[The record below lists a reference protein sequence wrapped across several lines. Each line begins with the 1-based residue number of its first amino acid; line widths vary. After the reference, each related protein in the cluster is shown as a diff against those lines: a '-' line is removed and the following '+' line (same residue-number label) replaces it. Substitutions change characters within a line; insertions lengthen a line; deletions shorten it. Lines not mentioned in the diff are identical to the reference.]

1 MNKYVYQIEDKKGNR
16 KVNYSTGTMIYTRK
30 QNALNKCRDGF
41 EVVEYELVPTGKTF
55 KDKINDWYYIL

>member
-30 QNALNKCRDGF
+30 QNALNKCRDGL

-55 KDKINDWYYIL
+55 KEKIND